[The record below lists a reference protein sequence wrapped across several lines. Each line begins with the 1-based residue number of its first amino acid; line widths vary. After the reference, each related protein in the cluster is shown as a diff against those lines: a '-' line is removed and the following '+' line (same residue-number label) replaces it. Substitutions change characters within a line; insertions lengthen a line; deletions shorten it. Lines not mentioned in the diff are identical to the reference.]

1 MKPSRIA
8 LALAWMGPFAVLG
21 WTALHV
27 RQNWSKMPERYPT
40 HWGFNGPDEWQT
52 STMRNVDATLFFG
65 AGICVFI
72 AITALLAYKSASKAT
87 PAHLV
92 IPIGAAFLCA
102 VASAMSPLSAMYP
115 INVGYVILPMA
126 AALVIVSIAVGLIS
140 ARVAGPNAAMQEG
153 WKGTLIYYNPS
164 NPSLVVENWTG
175 LGWTLNFAHPGAWA
189 ILVAA
194 LVLPLGVI
202 LLMR

>member
-1 MKPSRIA
+1 
-8 LALAWMGPFAVLG
+8 LALSWTGPFAFLG

-52 STMRNVDATLFFG
+52 STIPNVDATLLFG

-72 AITALLAYKSASKAT
+72 AITSWLAYRTASKAT

-92 IPIGAAFLCA
+92 IPLGTAFLCA
-102 VASAMSPLSAMYP
+102 VATAMSPLSAMYP
-115 INVGYVILPMA
+115 INVGYVILPMT
-126 AALVIVSIAVGLIS
+126 AALVIVSIAVAVIS
-140 ARVAGPNAAMQEG
+140 TRSADSTGAMQEG
-153 WKGTLIYYNPS
+153 WKGGLIYYNRS

-175 LGWTLNFAHPGAWA
+175 TGWTVNFARPAAWA
-189 ILVAA
+189 LLVAA
-194 LVLPLGVI
+194 LVLPLVII
-202 LLMR
+202 LLTR